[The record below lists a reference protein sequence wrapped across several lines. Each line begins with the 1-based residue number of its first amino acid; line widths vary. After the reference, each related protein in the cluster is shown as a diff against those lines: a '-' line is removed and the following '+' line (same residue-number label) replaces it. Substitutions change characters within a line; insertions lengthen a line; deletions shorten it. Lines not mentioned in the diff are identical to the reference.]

1 MNLNAINRLA
11 QQQGRAP
18 WSLSFSFGR
27 SLQVGGLWCGPLLS
41 CIVALCCG
49 FDCCTRAGCNTTSGL
64 LQQCGEQLSCAGL
77 APALWRMQF
86 VVLSKPH

>member
-27 SLQVGGLWCGPLLS
+27 SLQVGLG
-41 CIVALCCG
+41 
-49 FDCCTRAGCNTTSGL
+49 AGCGVVRCCSEVGPC
-64 LQQCGEQLSCAGL
+64 QDAGCFGPGRQ
-77 APALWRMQF
+77 AG
-86 VVLSKPH
+86 

>member
-27 SLQVGGLWCGPLLS
+27 SLQVRGVGGVGWGGVAAVGLVS
-41 CIVALCCG
+41 CSSVWLVP
-49 FDCCTRAGCNTTSGL
+49 R
-64 LQQCGEQLSCAGL
+64 L
-77 APALWRMQF
+77 ADQSHGSSFGRRP
-86 VVLSKPH
+86 